1 MSASQGACERTGPAA
16 PRQHGL
22 TPPREW
28 HVALGA
34 AALLFLGFGIVFSMP
49 SLHVARHAAIGGSTS
64 DLGIV
69 FSAAGALYYALGPIS
84 GRLADRHGATLI
96 VVCGMFIMA
105 FSLAAS
111 SLTRSNLA
119 FDLSYGL
126 GIGLGMG
133 FSFVPTLGAVQRFC
147 ESWRASATGLAS
159 LGLGFGALIGPPA
172 SAMLAERIG
181 SAQALAV
188 LAVIAALG
196 SVCALLLRPVH
207 HRRERVDVHPR
218 FVGAVLCHV
227 KRSADF
233 ARLYA
238 SSLCFALA
246 AFVPFAHL
254 PSIAEHMGWTP
265 RAGALLVG
273 TVGLGSTV
281 ARLGLGWV
289 VRNFGARHTLAFAG
303 VMLAIGLFMV
313 PLFGSFAALTASA
326 FVIGLGY
333 GGGTAALPPLVAET
347 FGTERISEIV
357 GDIFTARS
365 VGILLGPALTGLAF
379 ERLGTFAAPFL
390 LCAVLALAS
399 AIWIA
404 PFRLI
409 QRTSSAP
416 TVQASSRENEH
427 SEIRAG

>member
-1 MSASQGACERTGPAA
+1 MTLPQ
-16 PRQHGL
+16 
-22 TPPREW
+22 EW
-28 HVALGA
+28 RVALGA
-34 AALLFLGFGIVFSMP
+34 SALLFLGFGIIYSMP

-84 GRLADRHGATLI
+84 GRLADRYGATL
-96 VVCGMFIMA
+96 VVICGMLTMA
-105 FSLAAS
+105 VSLAAS
-111 SLTRSNLA
+111 SVTRSSLA
-119 FDLSYGL
+119 FDLVYGL
-126 GIGLGMG
+126 GVGFGIGLT
-133 FSFVPTLGAVQRFC
+133 FVPTLGAAQRFC

-159 LGLGFGALIGPPA
+159 LGLGLGALIGPPA
-172 SAMLAERIG
+172 SAVLAELIG
-181 SAQALAV
+181 PAQALVV

-196 SVCALLLRPVH
+196 SACALLLRPVH
-207 HRRERVDVHPR
+207 YRRERVDVHPR
-218 FVGAVLCHV
+218 FVGAVLGRV
-227 KRSADF
+227 KRSSDF

-273 TVGLGSTV
+273 AVGLGSSV

-289 VRNFGARHTLAFAG
+289 VHHVGARHTLALAG
-303 VMLAIGLFMV
+303 IMLAVGLLAAAV
-313 PLFGSFAALTASA
+313 SSSFAALTTSA
-326 FVIGLGY
+326 VVIGLGY

-365 VGILLGPALTGLAF
+365 IGILVGPAMTGLAF
-379 ERLGTFAAPFL
+379 EQLSSFVMPFL
-390 LCAVLALAS
+390 LCAALALLS
-399 AIWIA
+399 AMWLA
-404 PFRLI
+404 PFSFIPR
-409 QRTSSAP
+409 AP
-416 TVQASSRENEH
+416 PAPAGQAAHPDKRPH
-427 SEIRAG
+427 